1 MEKITIGNK
10 VFEISFIDSVEND
23 FRKYLKAAHKKRGNG
38 YLAESSQKNYVKKL
52 FEFCDKKMVDLNAG
66 SQFNIYKLDI
76 YDKNIMEILN
86 QLRDIMRDYDNKNSD
101 KFCSG
106 DPASAIL
113 YYRDFVKTFRK

>member
-1 MEKITIGNK
+1 M
-10 VFEISFIDSVEND
+10 FFIDSVEND
-23 FRKYLKAAHKKRGNG
+23 FMEYLKTAHKKRGSG

-52 FEFCDKKMVDLNAG
+52 FEFCDKKMLDLNAG

-86 QLRDIMRDYDNKNSD
+86 QLIEIMRDYDNKNSD

-113 YYRDFVKTFRK
+113 YYMDFVKTFGK